1 MTSYDKACCE
11 YEEVPQVRGKRTT
24 IAFEMNKSGC
34 MEETQMSIRQRIAA
48 MWGFRTASIELAD
61 ADYGSPLELG
71 DYLYYACTGARFTVA
86 GTGWVTDFCEIARA
100 EGLDEE
106 GGESR

>member
-1 MTSYDKACCE
+1 MTSYDRDCCE

-24 IAFEMNKSGC
+24 IAFELNENGC

-61 ADYGSPLELG
+61 ADYSTPLELG
-71 DYLYYACTGARFTVA
+71 DFLYYACTGARFQVN
-86 GTGWVTDFCEIARA
+86 GKGWATDFEELWASA
-100 EGLDEE
+100 AYDEKKE
-106 GGESR
+106 D